1 MHMDYQYTA
10 EEGIPGAVAY
20 CIGGPTS
27 IRGCAPG
34 LISGDYGI
42 QTSLEA
48 YYSGVNVLGGA
59 LATFVFYDMGTVLSK
74 NPT

>member
-48 YYSGVNVLGGA
+48 HYSGVSVLGGA
-59 LATFVFYDMGTVLSK
+59 LAPLCVL
-74 NPT
+74 